1 MRLIYLAILVSITT
15 SIFYFKGG
23 LLLGFF
29 GEWKK
34 PAISKKVSAVK
45 PKFLINKA
53 EALKPV
59 SHQFTFF
66 ETLNDK
72 TMTKYVG
79 LHGEMLPV
87 SSPAKPVSLFKE
99 KNISS
104 LVVEP
109 AKSGQKSKIL
119 NNFQKEKQIS
129 PSTLHRF
136 FVQVSSF
143 RNQKKAGALKTKLQE
158 KGFDSFLIETEL
170 SNHEGKWYRVF
181 LGKYSDEELAS
192 KDAERARKEF
202 RLNAVVVNKTL
213 R

>member
-34 PAISKKVSAVK
+34 PAVSKKVSAVK

-87 SSPAKPVSLFKE
+87 SSPAKPGSLFKE

-170 SNHEGKWYRVF
+170 SNNKGKWYRVF
-181 LGKYSDEELAS
+181 LGKYSDEELAA

-202 RLNAVVVNKTL
+202 RFNAVVVRKTL
-213 R
+213 G

>member
-1 MRLIYLAILVSITT
+1 MRLIYLAILVSTT
-15 SIFYFKGG
+15 ISIFYFKGE

-29 GEWKK
+29 GEWNK
-34 PAISKKVSAVK
+34 PAVSKKVSAVK

-87 SSPAKPVSLFKE
+87 SSPAKPVFLFKE

-104 LVVEP
+104 LLVEP
-109 AKSGQKSKIL
+109 AKSDLKSRTIKIGQE
-119 NNFQKEKQIS
+119 EKKPS
-129 PSTLHRF
+129 PSTLLRF

-143 RNQKKAGALKTKLQE
+143 RNQMKAGALKIKLQE

-170 SNHEGKWYRVF
+170 PNHGGKWYRVF
-181 LGKYSDEELAS
+181 LGKYSDEELAE

-202 RLNAVVVNKTL
+202 KLDGVVVRKAL
-213 R
+213 G

>member
-34 PAISKKVSAVK
+34 PAVSKKVSVVK

-59 SHQFTFF
+59 SHQYTFF

-170 SNHEGKWYRVF
+170 SNNKGKWYRVF

>member
-1 MRLIYLAILVSITT
+1 MRLIYLAILISIIT
-15 SIFYFKGG
+15 STFYFKDG

-29 GEWKK
+29 GEGKK
-34 PAISKKVSAVK
+34 PAVSKKVSAVK

-87 SSPAKPVSLFKE
+87 SSPANPVSLFKE
-99 KNISS
+99 KNISN

-170 SNHEGKWYRVF
+170 SNNKGKWYRVF

>member
-34 PAISKKVSAVK
+34 PAVSKKVSAVK

-109 AKSGQKSKIL
+109 AKSDQKSKTL
-119 NNFQKEKQIS
+119 NIVRKEKQPS

-170 SNHEGKWYRVF
+170 SNNKGKWYRVF
-181 LGKYSDEELAS
+181 LGKYSDEELAA

-202 RLNAVVVNKTL
+202 RFNAVVVRKTL
-213 R
+213 G

>member
-1 MRLIYLAILVSITT
+1 M
-15 SIFYFKGG
+15 
-23 LLLGFF
+23 LGFF

-34 PAISKKVSAVK
+34 PAVSKKVSAVK

-170 SNHEGKWYRVF
+170 SNNKGKWYRVF

>member
-23 LLLGFF
+23 LFLGFF

-34 PAISKKVSAVK
+34 PAVSKKISAVK

-79 LHGEMLPV
+79 LHGEMLQI
-87 SSPAKPVSLFKE
+87 SSSSNPTSLFK
-99 KNISS
+99 
-104 LVVEP
+104 
-109 AKSGQKSKIL
+109 G
-119 NNFQKEKQIS
+119 
-129 PSTLHRF
+129 
-136 FVQVSSF
+136 
-143 RNQKKAGALKTKLQE
+143 
-158 KGFDSFLIETEL
+158 
-170 SNHEGKWYRVF
+170 
-181 LGKYSDEELAS
+181 
-192 KDAERARKEF
+192 
-202 RLNAVVVNKTL
+202 
-213 R
+213 

>member
-1 MRLIYLAILVSITT
+1 M
-15 SIFYFKGG
+15 
-23 LLLGFF
+23 LGFF

-34 PAISKKVSAVK
+34 PVVSKKISAVK

-104 LVVEP
+104 LIVKPSE
-109 AKSGQKSKIL
+109 SDQKSKTL
-119 NNFQKEKQIS
+119 NIIRKEKQPS
-129 PSTLHRF
+129 PSHRF

-170 SNHEGKWYRVF
+170 SNNKGKWYRVF

-202 RLNAVVVNKTL
+202 RLNAVVVKKTL
-213 R
+213 G

>member
-1 MRLIYLAILVSITT
+1 MRLIYLTILISITT
-15 SIFYFKGG
+15 STFYFKDG

-29 GEWKK
+29 GEGKK
-34 PAISKKVSAVK
+34 PTVSKKVSAVK

-170 SNHEGKWYRVF
+170 SNNKGKWYRVF

>member
-1 MRLIYLAILVSITT
+1 M
-15 SIFYFKGG
+15 
-23 LLLGFF
+23 
-29 GEWKK
+29 
-34 PAISKKVSAVK
+34 
-45 PKFLINKA
+45 
-53 EALKPV
+53 
-59 SHQFTFF
+59 
-66 ETLNDK
+66 
-72 TMTKYVG
+72 
-79 LHGEMLPV
+79 
-87 SSPAKPVSLFKE
+87 
-99 KNISS
+99 
-104 LVVEP
+104 
-109 AKSGQKSKIL
+109 
-119 NNFQKEKQIS
+119 

-170 SNHEGKWYRVF
+170 SNNKGKWYRVF

>member
-34 PAISKKVSAVK
+34 PAVSKKVSAVK

-119 NNFQKEKQIS
+119 NNFQKEKQIL

-143 RNQKKAGALKTKLQE
+143 RNQKKAEALKTKLQE
-158 KGFDSFLIETEL
+158 KGFDSFLVETEL
-170 SNHEGKWYRVF
+170 SNNKGKWYRVF

>member
-1 MRLIYLAILVSITT
+1 MRLIYFAILISIIT
-15 SIFYFKGG
+15 STFYFKDG

-29 GEWKK
+29 GEGKK
-34 PAISKKVSAVK
+34 PTVSKKVSAVK

-79 LHGEMLPV
+79 LNGEILPV
-87 SSPAKPVSLFKE
+87 SSPAKPVHLFK
-99 KNISS
+99 KKSIPR

-109 AKSGQKSKIL
+109 AKSDLKSKTLKIA
-119 NNFQKEKQIS
+119 QEEKKLSQ
-129 PSTLHRF
+129 STLIRF

-143 RNQKKAGALKTKLQE
+143 RNQKKAGALKIKLQE
-158 KGFDSFLIETEL
+158 KGFDSFLIEKEL
-170 SNHEGKWYRVF
+170 PNHEGKWYRVF
-181 LGKYSDEELAS
+181 LGKYSDEELAV
-192 KDAERARKEF
+192 KDAGRARKEF
-202 RLNAVVVNKTL
+202 RLNAVVVKKTL
-213 R
+213 G

>member
-34 PAISKKVSAVK
+34 PALSKKVSAVK

-87 SSPAKPVSLFKE
+87 YEPAKPVSPFKK
-99 KNISS
+99 KNILN

-109 AKSGQKSKIL
+109 AKTGQKSKTL
-119 NNFQKEKQIS
+119 NFVRKEKQPS
-129 PSTLHRF
+129 SSTLHRF

-143 RNQKKAGALKTKLQE
+143 RNQMKAGALKIKLQE

-170 SNHEGKWYRVF
+170 PNHGGKWYRVF
-181 LGKYSDEELAS
+181 LGKYSDEELAK

-202 RLNAVVVNKTL
+202 RINGVVVRKTL
-213 R
+213 G

>member
-15 SIFYFKGG
+15 SIFYFKDG

-34 PAISKKVSAVK
+34 PVVSKKVSAVK

-87 SSPAKPVSLFKE
+87 SSPAKPISLFKE

-104 LVVEP
+104 LVVEL
-109 AKSGQKSKIL
+109 ANSDQKLKTLTIV
-119 NNFQKEKQIS
+119 QKEKQPS

-143 RNQKKAGALKTKLQE
+143 RNQKKASGLKTKLQE

-170 SNHEGKWYRVF
+170 PNHKGKWYRVF

-192 KDAERARKEF
+192 KDAELARKKF
-202 RLNAVVVNKTL
+202 RLNAVVVKKTL
-213 R
+213 G

>member
-1 MRLIYLAILVSITT
+1 MRLIYLAILVSITA
-15 SIFYFKGG
+15 SAFYFKGG

-34 PAISKKVSAVK
+34 PAVNKKVSAVK

-53 EALKPV
+53 EALRPV

-87 SSPAKPVSLFKE
+87 ASPAKPVFLFKE
-99 KNISS
+99 KNTSS

-109 AKSGQKSKIL
+109 AKSNLKSKTL
-119 NNFQKEKQIS
+119 KNFRKEKQPS
-129 PSTLHRF
+129 PSTLRRF

-143 RNQKKAGALKTKLQE
+143 RNQKKADALNTKLQE
-158 KGFDSFLIETEL
+158 KGFDSFLIETKL
-170 SNHEGKWYRVF
+170 PNHEDKWYRVF
-181 LGKYSDEELAS
+181 LGKYSNEELAG

-202 RLNAVVVNKTL
+202 RLNAVVVRKTL
-213 R
+213 G

>member
-34 PAISKKVSAVK
+34 PAVSKKVSAVK

-119 NNFQKEKQIS
+119 NNFQKEKQIL

-143 RNQKKAGALKTKLQE
+143 RNQMKAGALKIKLQE

-170 SNHEGKWYRVF
+170 PNDGGKWYRVF
-181 LGKYSDEELAS
+181 LGKYSDEELAG

>member
-34 PAISKKVSAVK
+34 PAVSKKISAVK

-87 SSPAKPVSLFKE
+87 SSPAKPVFLFKE

-109 AKSGQKSKIL
+109 AKSDLKSRAIK
-119 NNFQKEKQIS
+119 FTQEGKKPS
-129 PSTLHRF
+129 PSTLLRF

-143 RNQKKAGALKTKLQE
+143 RNQMKAGAL
-158 KGFDSFLIETEL
+158 
-170 SNHEGKWYRVF
+170 
-181 LGKYSDEELAS
+181 
-192 KDAERARKEF
+192 
-202 RLNAVVVNKTL
+202 
-213 R
+213 

>member
-15 SIFYFKGG
+15 SLFYFKGG

-143 RNQKKAGALKTKLQE
+143 RNQMKAGALKIKLQE

-170 SNHEGKWYRVF
+170 PNHGGKWYRVF
-181 LGKYSDEELAS
+181 LGKYSDEELAE

-202 RLNAVVVNKTL
+202 RLDGVVVRKTL
-213 R
+213 G

>member
-34 PAISKKVSAVK
+34 PAVSKKVSAVK

-170 SNHEGKWYRVF
+170 SNNKGKWYRVF

-202 RLNAVVVNKTL
+202 RLDGVVVRKTL
-213 R
+213 G

>member
-99 KNISS
+99 KIISS

-119 NNFQKEKQIS
+119 NNFQKEKQIL

-170 SNHEGKWYRVF
+170 SNNKGKWYRVF

>member
-1 MRLIYLAILVSITT
+1 
-15 SIFYFKGG
+15 
-23 LLLGFF
+23 
-29 GEWKK
+29 
-34 PAISKKVSAVK
+34 
-45 PKFLINKA
+45 
-53 EALKPV
+53 
-59 SHQFTFF
+59 
-66 ETLNDK
+66 
-72 TMTKYVG
+72 
-79 LHGEMLPV
+79 MLPV
-87 SSPAKPVSLFKE
+87 SSSAKPVSLFKK

-109 AKSGQKSKIL
+109 SESDQKSKTL
-119 NNFQKEKQIS
+119 NIVRKEKQPS

-170 SNHEGKWYRVF
+170 SNNKGKWYRVF

>member
-1 MRLIYLAILVSITT
+1 ML
-15 SIFYFKGG
+15 K
-23 LLLGFF
+23 FF

-34 PAISKKVSAVK
+34 PAVSKKISAVK

-72 TMTKYVG
+72 TMTKYLG

-99 KNISS
+99 SNNSS
-104 LVVEP
+104 HVAES
-109 AKSGQKSKIL
+109 AKSNQKPKTL
-119 NNFQKEKQIS
+119 NIAQEEKKSS
-129 PSTLHRF
+129 PSTLLRF

-143 RNQKKAGALKTKLQE
+143 RNQKKAGALNTKLQK

-170 SNHEGKWYRVF
+170 PNHEDKWYRVF
-181 LGKYSDEELAS
+181 LGKYSDEKIAS

-202 RLNAVVVNKTL
+202 RLNAVVVKKTL
-213 R
+213 G

>member
-1 MRLIYLAILVSITT
+1 MRLIYLAILISITIST
-15 SIFYFKGG
+15 FYFKDGF
-23 LLLGFF
+23 LLGFF
-29 GEWKK
+29 GEGKK
-34 PAISKKVSAVK
+34 PTVSKKVTAVK

-87 SSPAKPVSLFKE
+87 SSPAKSDL
-99 KNISS
+99 
-104 LVVEP
+104 
-109 AKSGQKSKIL
+109 KSKTLKIV
-119 NNFQKEKQIS
+119 QEEKKPSQ
-129 PSTLHRF
+129 STLIRF

-143 RNQKKAGALKTKLQE
+143 RNQKKAGALKIKLQE
-158 KGFDSFLIETEL
+158 KGFDSFLIATEL
-170 SNHEGKWYRVF
+170 PNRGGKWYRVF
-181 LGKYSDEELAS
+181 LGKYSDEELAV

-202 RLNAVVVNKTL
+202 RLNAVVVRKTL
-213 R
+213 G

>member
-29 GEWKK
+29 GEWSK
-34 PAISKKVSAVK
+34 PAVIKKISAVK

-79 LHGEMLPV
+79 LHGEMLPL
-87 SSPAKPVSLFKE
+87 SAPAKPVSLFEE
-99 KNISS
+99 KNTSS
-104 LVVEP
+104 LVVKP
-109 AKSGQKSKIL
+109 LKSDLKSKTFKIVK
-119 NNFQKEKQIS
+119 KEKQPS
-129 PSTLHRF
+129 PSHRF

-158 KGFDSFLIETEL
+158 KGFDSFLIEMEL
-170 SNHEGKWYRVF
+170 SDHKGKWYRVF
-181 LGKYSDEELAS
+181 LGKYSDKDLAA
-192 KDAERARKEF
+192 KDAERVRKEF
-202 RLNAVVVNKTL
+202 RLNAVVVRKTL
-213 R
+213 G

>member
-23 LLLGFF
+23 LFLGFF

-34 PAISKKVSAVK
+34 PAVSKKISAVK

-170 SNHEGKWYRVF
+170 SNNKGKWYRVF

>member
-1 MRLIYLAILVSITT
+1 
-15 SIFYFKGG
+15 
-23 LLLGFF
+23 
-29 GEWKK
+29 
-34 PAISKKVSAVK
+34 
-45 PKFLINKA
+45 
-53 EALKPV
+53 
-59 SHQFTFF
+59 
-66 ETLNDK
+66 
-72 TMTKYVG
+72 
-79 LHGEMLPV
+79 MLPG
-87 SSPAKPVSLFKE
+87 SSSAKPVSLFNE

-129 PSTLHRF
+129 PSTLLRF

-170 SNHEGKWYRVF
+170 SNNKGKWYRFF

>member
-23 LLLGFF
+23 LFLGFF

-34 PAISKKVSAVK
+34 PAVSKKISAVK

-87 SSPAKPVSLFKE
+87 SSPAKPVFLFKE
-99 KNISS
+99 KNTSS

-109 AKSGQKSKIL
+109 AKSDLKSKTLKIVPE
-119 NNFQKEKQIS
+119 EKKPL
-129 PSTLHRF
+129 PSTLLRF

-158 KGFDSFLIETEL
+158 KGFESFLIETEL
-170 SNHEGKWYRVF
+170 PNHEGKWYRVF
-181 LGKYSDEELAS
+181 LGKYSDEKLAS

-213 R
+213 G

>member
-15 SIFYFKGG
+15 SIFYFKGE
-23 LLLGFF
+23 LLLDFF
-29 GEWKK
+29 WEWNK
-34 PAISKKVSAVK
+34 PAVSKKVSAVK

-87 SSPAKPVSLFKE
+87 SSPDKPVFLFK
-99 KNISS
+99 KNKNSS
-104 LVVEP
+104 LVIER
-109 AKSGQKSKIL
+109 AKSDLKPRAIKIAQEDKKL
-119 NNFQKEKQIS
+119 S
-129 PSTLHRF
+129 PSKSLRF

-143 RNQKKAGALKTKLQE
+143 RNHIKAGALKIKLQE
-158 KGFDSFLIETEL
+158 KGFDSFLIVTEL
-170 SNHEGKWYRVF
+170 PNHGGKWYRVF
-181 LGKYSDEELAS
+181 LGKYSDEELAE

-202 RLNAVVVNKTL
+202 RLNGVVVSKAIG
-213 R
+213 

>member
-1 MRLIYLAILVSITT
+1 MV
-15 SIFYFKGG
+15 
-23 LLLGFF
+23 LGFF

-34 PAISKKVSAVK
+34 PAVSKKVSAVK
-45 PKFLINKA
+45 PKFLINKE

-87 SSPAKPVSLFKE
+87 YEPAKPVSPFKK
-99 KNISS
+99 KNILN

-109 AKSGQKSKIL
+109 AKSGQKSKTL
-119 NNFQKEKQIS
+119 NIVQKEKQPS
-129 PSTLHRF
+129 SSTLHRF

-158 KGFDSFLIETEL
+158 EGFDSFLIETEL
-170 SNHEGKWYRVF
+170 SNNKGKWYRVF